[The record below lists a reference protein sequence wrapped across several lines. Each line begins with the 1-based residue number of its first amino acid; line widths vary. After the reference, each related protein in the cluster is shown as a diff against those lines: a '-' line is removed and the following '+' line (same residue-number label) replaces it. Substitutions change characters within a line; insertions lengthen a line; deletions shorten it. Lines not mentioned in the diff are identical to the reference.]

1 MFKIFSLLIFFL
13 NLVLITPLQANNKE
27 KIIEKLQNIENLNFE
42 FEQNINGRIER
53 GNCTIDYP
61 KKIFCKYNKIN
72 NKILVSNGNS
82 IVIKTITSFYR
93 YPLKKTPLN
102 FILDKDFLINK
113 IYDLDEKNENS
124 SFINYEIIDGDNQ
137 LNIFFDKKNFHIIG
151 WRAKDIYQNLSI
163 TYLSSIKINQ
173 EINQDLFKLPAQN

>member
-42 FEQNINGRIER
+42 FEQNINGRIEK

>member
-42 FEQNINGRIER
+42 FEQNINGRIEK

-137 LNIFFDKKNFHIIG
+137 LNIFFDKKSFHIIG
-151 WRAKDIYQNLSI
+151 WRTKDIYQNLSI

-173 EINQDLFKLPAQN
+173 KISQDLFKLPIQN